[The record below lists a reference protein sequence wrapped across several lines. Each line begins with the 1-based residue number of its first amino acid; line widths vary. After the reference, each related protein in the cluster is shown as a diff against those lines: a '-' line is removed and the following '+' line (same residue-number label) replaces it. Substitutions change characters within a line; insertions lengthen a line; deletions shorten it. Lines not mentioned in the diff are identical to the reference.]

1 MARISTYPIDTKIS
15 GGDKWIG
22 TDVDKN
28 NATKNFTVAKVAEYL
43 NISSSIDSQTLR
55 YKFQYLNPGDVRE
68 PGTISFDPQLGS
80 SVSFSSVTTW
90 LLSQYSKKYVSQGA
104 ANDISSFYTS
114 PLIGSQVL
122 VTNTKDISKWAV
134 YTWTSSTVDAT
145 ENTFYNIGLTHV
157 SSTGSLEANQE
168 YFISLLTLSGGG
180 GGGGDKTYVF
190 TQGVP
195 SSTWTIE
202 HKLGKFPSVSVVDS
216 AKRVVNGTV
225 DYIDD
230 NNLTVT
236 FSAPFSGQAFL
247 N

>member
-28 NATKNFTVAKVAEYL
+28 NATKNFTVANVAEYL
-43 NISSSIDSQTLR
+43 NVSSSIDSQTLR
-55 YKFQYLNPGDVRE
+55 YKFQYLSPGGVRE
-68 PGTISFDPQLGS
+68 PGTISFNPQLGS
-80 SVSFSSVTTW
+80 SVPFSSVTTW

-134 YTWTSSTVDAT
+134 YTWTSSTVDST
-145 ENTFYNIGLTHV
+145 EKQFYNIGLTHV

-180 GGGGDKTYVF
+180 GGKQPTYVF

-195 SSTWTIE
+195 ATTWTIP
-202 HKLGKFPSVSVVDS
+202 HNLGNFPSVSVVDS
-216 AKRVVNGTV
+216 TKRVVNGTI

-236 FSAPFSGQAFL
+236 FGAPFSGQAFL

>member
-28 NATKNFTVAKVAEYL
+28 NATKNFTVANVAEYL
-43 NISSSIDSQTLR
+43 NVSSSIDSQTLR

-80 SVSFSSVTTW
+80 SVPFSSVTTW

-122 VTNTKDISKWAV
+122 VTNTKDISKDK
-134 YTWTSSTVDAT
+134 YLIELTK
-145 ENTFYNIGLTHV
+145 TFQRRFRQELINGKIDQECLLISKSLIKAYN
-157 SSTGSLEANQE
+157 
-168 YFISLLTLSGGG
+168 
-180 GGGGDKTYVF
+180 
-190 TQGVP
+190 
-195 SSTWTIE
+195 
-202 HKLGKFPSVSVVDS
+202 
-216 AKRVVNGTV
+216 
-225 DYIDD
+225 
-230 NNLTVT
+230 
-236 FSAPFSGQAFL
+236 
-247 N
+247 